1 MLTQAVNN
9 FKIPEFENPTQTL
22 DVTKHNQAFLLE
34 RETLRFLLLSDID
47 LDAKYKLCARFARKE
62 DGTVENFLHLA
73 NNEDEKRNLFEL
85 LMEIFSNGR
94 MLRLLSQITV
104 IPKTDKCLIYKRLV
118 EMGPRILTENTS
130 REKGKKLE
138 IFYLN
143 SNL

>member
-9 FKIPEFENPTQTL
+9 FKISEFENPTQTL
-22 DVTKHNQAFLLE
+22 DVTKHNEAFLLE

-104 IPKTDKCLIYKRLV
+104 IPKSDKCLIC
-118 EMGPRILTENTS
+118 
-130 REKGKKLE
+130 
-138 IFYLN
+138 
-143 SNL
+143 